1 MSLIQ
6 QQQTL
11 HIWKDRLWRNTT
23 LPKNRMDAISSKERL
38 TVGQDHMSFQN
49 ATQARKQGQGV
60 GAVIV
65 IINKKFRVGLSHQV
79 QLNSRAQR
87 T

>member
-1 MSLIQ
+1 
-6 QQQTL
+6 
-11 HIWKDRLWRNTT
+11 
-23 LPKNRMDAISSKERL
+23 MDSVSSKEL
-38 TVGQDHMSFQN
+38 TDGQDHMSFQN
-49 ATQARKQGQGV
+49 SSQAGKQGQGV

-79 QLNSRAQR
+79 QPNSRAQR